1 MTGARAHT
9 RSGLDKAIELLTA
22 DLADITDQTLE
33 PVRRLPSYQTVPEAD
48 LVASIRRN
56 LDAAI
61 RTLQADVAP
70 TTDDMALIAETAVR
84 QRVAQ
89 GVPVEDMMRSYRISI
104 GVIHDHF
111 VDRAEQCNV
120 AAKQML
126 RCARLLW
133 ATSDAFT
140 TQVALEYQRS
150 SVEVALRDAH
160 ARGAFLESLLSGG
173 LGPNELAQHCALYG
187 LDLDAPYYVVRAR
200 VTDDRDLAA
209 MCRTLESLG
218 GTSSRRAL
226 LTVIQGDC
234 VGIVARRPRALDG
247 VVMGIGEARPL
258 TDLSSAAITASRVL
272 HAAVRL
278 GRTGVVSLDDLSWR
292 LAAVEDAQ
300 VSTLLSQRY
309 LAPLR
314 AHGEFGLQLEHT
326 MRAYLEHGFAPGR
339 TAEALIVHINTL
351 RYRLR
356 KFEELTGASLSSTD
370 VIVELAWALQC
381 PPPADDPQ
389 GYAPS
394 TVMTATD
401 SSPA

>member
-1 MTGARAHT
+1 MSGARGHT
-9 RSGLDKAIELLTA
+9 RGALDKAIQFLTA
-22 DLADITDQTLE
+22 DLADIIGRSVEQ
-33 PVRRLPSYQTVPEAD
+33 VRELPSYQTVPEED
-48 LVASIRRN
+48 LAASVRRN

-70 TTDDMALIAETAVR
+70 TTEDMALIAETAVR
-84 QRVAQ
+84 QRVSQ
-89 GVPVEDMMRSYRISI
+89 GVPVEDMMRAYRISI

-120 AAKQML
+120 PAKQVL
-126 RCARLLW
+126 RGARLLW

-160 ARGAFLESLLSGG
+160 ARGAFLEALLSGG
-173 LGPNELAQHCALYG
+173 LGPNELAQHCALYR
-187 LDLDAPYYVVRAR
+187 LDPDAPYYVVRAR
-200 VTDDRDLAA
+200 MTDDRDVAA

-218 GTSSRRAL
+218 STSSRRAL
-226 LTVIQGDC
+226 LTVLQGDC
-234 VGIVARRPRALDG
+234 IGIVARRPRALDG
-247 VVMGIGEARPL
+247 VVMGIAEARPL
-258 TDLSSAAITASRVL
+258 ADLSSAALTASRVL

-278 GRTGVVSLDDLSWR
+278 GRTGVVSLDDLTWR

-300 VSTLLSQRY
+300 VSAFLSQRY

-314 AHGEFGLQLEHT
+314 ARGGFGLELEQT
-326 MRAYLEHGFAPGR
+326 MRAYLDNGLAATR

-381 PPPADDPQ
+381 PPAADDSP
-389 GYAPS
+389 GYEPS
-394 TVMTATD
+394 TVMAATD